1 MCQWDLVVGSF
12 LIQHDMDASPLYE
25 KYQIPSTRDI
35 YMRPDKKLFNW
46 TLNSMRKF
54 IKSEKNIKF
63 KNVFQ
68 GVIASGD
75 KFINDEYILNSLKNN
90 INDLHAI
97 EMEGAA
103 FAQVA
108 IQEKI
113 KWIVLRTISDN
124 AKSEANQT
132 FEKFIQE
139 YSEYSWDL
147 LDSLFMNLD
156 NYTH

>member
-1 MCQWDLVVGSF
+1 
-12 LIQHDMDASPLYE
+12 
-25 KYQIPSTRDI
+25 
-35 YMRPDKKLFNW
+35 
-46 TLNSMRKF
+46 MRKF

-108 IQEKI
+108 IQEK
-113 KWIVLRTISDN
+113 LN
-124 AKSEANQT
+124 GL
-132 FEKFIQE
+132 
-139 YSEYSWDL
+139 Y
-147 LDSLFMNLD
+147 
-156 NYTH
+156 

>member
-1 MCQWDLVVGSF
+1 
-12 LIQHDMDASPLYE
+12 
-25 KYQIPSTRDI
+25 
-35 YMRPDKKLFNW
+35 
-46 TLNSMRKF
+46 MRKF